1 MRAAH
6 PVHTHLNR
14 RLAAVLG
21 AVLSAAVAAAML
33 VTATV
38 HGPAAD
44 PAAAVTIPA
53 GADPEAPAGGPR

>member
-6 PVHTHLNR
+6 PTRTAHGR
-14 RLAAVLG
+14 RLTAVLG

-44 PAAAVTIPA
+44 PSAAVTIPS
-53 GADPEAPAGGPR
+53 GTDPEVPAGGRP